1 MFRSL
6 SDALAA
12 VVDKALADLRATIRS
27 AGFQGEQMYEKNIE
41 LLREES
47 LRLLEVEI
55 DLLQRMKDADGV
67 VVDEHGHEH
76 QTFTQTSI
84 QKDLQMLRGEVEKLQ
99 RLEMVL
105 AVVGTMKAGKSTTIN
120 AIVGTEVL
128 PNRNRPMTALP
139 TLIRHTPGQVEPIL
153 RLENNGPINA
163 VIEQLHQVLNSH
175 KASAVADKLA
185 SDRDL
190 QPLLQLI
197 KENGRFKNCYQGP
210 EGVFWFLRSLNDLVR
225 VALALDVHFPF
236 ESYDE
241 IHEIPAIEVEFSH
254 LAGTSESL
262 GSLTLLDTP
271 GPNEAGQQHL
281 RKMLGEQ
288 LKNASAVLA
297 VLDFTQLKS
306 DADEQVRAELELI
319 ADVAQGRIFALVNKF
334 DEKDRNSDDEEQTRR
349 LVAESLLSGRLQPS
363 QVFPV
368 SSKLGDL
375 ANRARRELAI
385 NGSLPEVDGDQ
396 NAWVA
401 DFGKAALGTRWKHKI
416 TDPEEVKEAADAL
429 WEESLFAA
437 PLDQI
442 IRKAHSGAAT
452 LAVASAAA
460 KLSDIAAKL
469 NNFLAVREAALGK
482 NVEELNEQINSLRS
496 DIDRIGSLEA
506 QTKTDAEHALQTIN
520 GQMEKVFTDIRAAI
534 SAEVEQ
540 GFKAGKEAE
549 EQQELERKKDPAT
562 GIIGVLHSLAGQRR
576 LGRQRT
582 NFGYDFDETTT
593 VIKLNDREEAEAI
606 TRGIE
611 SGVRLI
617 IERNE
622 KRLLAESEQILRKF
636 HVLFEQGIST
646 QASEIITD
654 LNLRLN
660 RSGFS
665 IAINIP
671 SMPALSMR
679 PSSSELLGGV
689 IENKHRTEK
698 RRRRSEGVWGS
709 ICNFFDTDDW
719 GWESYTTKV
728 AVYEIDIS
736 KVKASIEKTLGDLFN
751 GLARATVETIET
763 PLKASVDKFF
773 EELKLTVESIRS
785 DLNQSIRDKQSDQ
798 GQQQHLAELLASFK
812 RNVPGIQ
819 KDSDALK
826 RDVPSVSVEV
836 AA

>member
-12 VVDKALADLRATIRS
+12 FVNKALADSRATIRS
-27 AGFQGEQMYEKNIE
+27 AGFQGDPMYEKNIE

-55 DLLQRMKDADGV
+55 DLLQRMKGADGV

-84 QKDLQMLRGEVEKLQ
+84 QKDLQMLRGEAEKLQ

-139 TLIRHTPGQVEPIL
+139 TLIRHTPGQIEPIL
-153 RLENNGPINA
+153 RLENNGPINV
-163 VIEQLHQVLNSH
+163 VIAQLHQVLNSH
-175 KASAVADKLA
+175 DARAVADKLA

-197 KENGRFKNCYQGP
+197 KENGRFKNCYQGS
-210 EGVFWFLRSLNDLVR
+210 EGIFWFLRSLNDLVR
-225 VALALDVHFPF
+225 VAFALNVHFPF

-306 DADEQVRAELELI
+306 DADEQVRAELERI

-349 LVAESLLSGRLQPS
+349 LVADSLLGGRLQPS

-429 WEESLFAA
+429 WEDSLFAA

-496 DIDRIGSLEA
+496 DIDRIGSLEV
-506 QTKTDAEHALQTIN
+506 QTKTDAEHALQKIN
-520 GQMEKVFTDIRAAI
+520 GQMEKVFTDIRADI

-549 EQQELERKKDPAT
+549 EQQELERKKDAAT

-606 TRGIE
+606 MRGIE

-622 KRLLAESEQILRKF
+622 KRLLAESEQFLRKF

-646 QASEIITD
+646 QAGEIITD

-665 IAINIP
+665 MAINIP

-698 RRRRSEGVWGS
+698 RRRRSEGAWGS
-709 ICNFFDTDDW
+709 ICSFFDTDDW

-736 KVKASIEKTLGDLFN
+736 KVKASIEKTLGDLFD

-773 EELKLTVESIRS
+773 DELKLTVESIRS

-798 GQQQHLAELLASFK
+798 GQQQQLAELLAGFK
-812 RNVPGIQ
+812 RHVPGIQ

-826 RDVPSVSVEV
+826 RDVPSVGGEV

>member
-12 VVDKALADLRATIRS
+12 VVDKALADSRATIRS

-139 TLIRHTPGQVEPIL
+139 TLIRHTPGQIEPIL

-163 VIEQLHQVLNSH
+163 VIAQLHQVLNSH
-175 KASAVADKLA
+175 DASAVADKLA

-210 EGVFWFLRSLNDLVR
+210 EGIFWFLRSLNDLVR
-225 VALALDVHFPF
+225 VAFALDVHFPF

-241 IHEIPAIEVEFSH
+241 IHEIPAIEVEFFH

-306 DADEQVRAELELI
+306 DADEQVRAELERI

-429 WEESLFAA
+429 WEDSLFAA

-496 DIDRIGSLEA
+496 DIDRIGSLEV
-506 QTKTDAEHALQTIN
+506 QTKTDAKHALQTIN
-520 GQMEKVFTDIRAAI
+520 GQMDKVFTDIRTAI
-534 SAEVEQ
+534 STEVEQ
-540 GFKAGKEAE
+540 GFKAGKQAE
-549 EQQELERKKDPAT
+549 EQQELERKKDAAT
-562 GIIGVLHSLAGQRR
+562 GIIGILNSLAGQRR

-636 HVLFEQGIST
+636 HVLFEQGISN

-689 IENKHRTEK
+689 IENKHRTVK

-709 ICNFFDTDDW
+709 ICSYFDTDDW

-736 KVKASIEKTLGDLFN
+736 KVKASIEKTLEDLFY

-773 EELKLTVESIRS
+773 DELKLTVESIRS

-798 GQQQHLAELLASFK
+798 GQQQQLAELLAGFK

-826 RDVPSVSVEV
+826 RDVPSVGVEV

>member
-12 VVDKALADLRATIRS
+12 FVNKALADSRATIRS
-27 AGFQGEQMYEKNIE
+27 AGFQGDPMYEKNIE

-55 DLLQRMKDADGV
+55 DLLQRMKGADGV

-84 QKDLQMLRGEVEKLQ
+84 QKDLQMLRGEAEKLQ

-139 TLIRHTPGQVEPIL
+139 TLIRHTPGQIEPIL
-153 RLENNGPINA
+153 RLENNGPINV
-163 VIEQLHQVLNSH
+163 VIAQLHQVLNSH
-175 KASAVADKLA
+175 DARAVADKLA

-197 KENGRFKNCYQGP
+197 KENGRFKNCYQGS
-210 EGVFWFLRSLNDLVR
+210 EGIFWFLRSLNDLVR
-225 VALALDVHFPF
+225 VAFALNVHFPF

-306 DADEQVRAELELI
+306 DADEQVRAELERI

-349 LVAESLLSGRLQPS
+349 LVADSLLGGRLQPS

-429 WEESLFAA
+429 WEDSLFAA

-496 DIDRIGSLEA
+496 DIDRIGSLEV
-506 QTKTDAEHALQTIN
+506 QTKTDAEHALQKIN
-520 GQMEKVFTDIRAAI
+520 GQMEKVFTDIRADI

-549 EQQELERKKDPAT
+549 EQQELERKKDAAT

-606 TRGIE
+606 MRGIE

-622 KRLLAESEQILRKF
+622 KRLLAESEQFLRKF

-646 QASEIITD
+646 QAGEIITD

-665 IAINIP
+665 MAINIP

-698 RRRRSEGVWGS
+698 RRRRSEGAWGS
-709 ICNFFDTDDW
+709 ICSFFDTDDW

-736 KVKASIEKTLGDLFN
+736 KVKASIEKTLGDLFD

-773 EELKLTVESIRS
+773 DELKLTVESIRS

-798 GQQQHLAELLASFK
+798 GQQRQLAELLAGFK
-812 RNVPGIQ
+812 RHVPGIQ

-826 RDVPSVSVEV
+826 RDVPSVGGEV

>member
-12 VVDKALADLRATIRS
+12 VVDKALADSRATIRS
-27 AGFQGEQMYEKNIE
+27 ASFQGDQMYEKNIE

-55 DLLQRMKDADGV
+55 DLLQRMKGADGV

-84 QKDLQMLRGEVEKLQ
+84 QKDLQMLRGEAEKLQ

-139 TLIRHTPGQVEPIL
+139 TLIRHTPGQIEPIL

-163 VIEQLHQVLNSH
+163 VIAQLHQVLNSH
-175 KASAVADKLA
+175 DASAVADKLA

-210 EGVFWFLRSLNDLVR
+210 EGIFWFLRSLNDLVR
-225 VALALDVHFPF
+225 VAFALDVHFPF

-306 DADEQVRAELELI
+306 DADEQVRVELERI
-319 ADVAQGRIFALVNKF
+319 ADVAQGRIFVLVNKF

-349 LVAESLLSGRLQPS
+349 LVADSLLGGRLQPS

-385 NGSLPEVDGDQ
+385 NGLLPEVDGDQ

-429 WEESLFAA
+429 WEDSLFAA

-506 QTKTDAEHALQTIN
+506 QTKTDAKHALQTIN

-549 EQQELERKKDPAT
+549 EQQELERKKDAAT

-622 KRLLAESEQILRKF
+622 KRLLAESEQFLRKF

-709 ICNFFDTDDW
+709 ICSFFDTDDW

-736 KVKASIEKTLGDLFN
+736 KVKASIEKTLGHLFD

-773 EELKLTVESIRS
+773 DELKLTVESIRS

-798 GQQQHLAELLASFK
+798 GQQQQLAELLAGFK

-826 RDVPSVSVEV
+826 RDVPSVVVEV

>member
-1 MFRSL
+1 MFRSF
-6 SDALAA
+6 SDALVA
-12 VVDKALADLRATIRS
+12 VVDKVLADTRATIRS
-27 AGFQGEQMYEKNIE
+27 AGFQGDQMYEKNIE

-55 DLLQRMKDADGV
+55 DLLQRMKGAVGV

-84 QKDLQMLRGEVEKLQ
+84 QKDLQMLRGEAEKLQ

-139 TLIRHTPGQVEPIL
+139 TLIRHTPGQIEPIL

-163 VIEQLHQVLNSH
+163 VIAQLHQVLKSH
-175 KASAVADKLA
+175 DASAVADKLA

-197 KENGRFKNCYQGP
+197 KENGRFKNCYQGS
-210 EGVFWFLRSLNDLVR
+210 EGIFWFLRSLNDLVR
-225 VALALDVHFPF
+225 VAFALDVHFPF

-254 LAGTSESL
+254 LVGTSESL
-262 GSLTLLDTP
+262 GRLTLLDTP

-306 DADEQVRAELELI
+306 DADEQVRAELERI
-319 ADVAQGRIFALVNKF
+319 ADVAQGRIFVLVNKF

-429 WEESLFAA
+429 WEDSLFAA

-506 QTKTDAEHALQTIN
+506 QTKTDAEHSLQTIN

-534 SAEVEQ
+534 SAEVDQ

-549 EQQELERKKDPAT
+549 EQQELERKKDAAT
-562 GIIGVLHSLAGQRR
+562 GFIGILNSLAGQRR

-689 IENKHRTEK
+689 IENKHRTVK

-709 ICNFFDTDDW
+709 ICSLFDTDDW

-736 KVKASIEKTLGDLFN
+736 KVKASIEKTLGDLFD

-773 EELKLTVESIRS
+773 DELKLTVESIRS

-798 GQQQHLAELLASFK
+798 GQQQQLAGLLAGFK

-826 RDVPSVSVEV
+826 RDVPSEGVEV
-836 AA
+836 EA

>member
-12 VVDKALADLRATIRS
+12 VVDKALADSRATIRS

-139 TLIRHTPGQVEPIL
+139 TLIRHTPGQIEPIL

-163 VIEQLHQVLNSH
+163 VIAQLHQVLKSH
-175 KASAVADKLA
+175 DASAVADKLA

-210 EGVFWFLRSLNDLVR
+210 EGIFWFLRSLNDLVR
-225 VALALDVHFPF
+225 VAFALNVHFPF

-306 DADEQVRAELELI
+306 DADEQVRAELERI

-429 WEESLFAA
+429 WEDSLFAA

-496 DIDRIGSLEA
+496 DINRIASLEA

-540 GFKAGKEAE
+540 GFKTGKEAE
-549 EQQELERKKDPAT
+549 EQQELERKKEAAT
-562 GIIGVLHSLAGQRR
+562 TFIGVLHSFAGQRR

-582 NFGYDFDETTT
+582 KFGYDFDETTT

-709 ICNFFDTDDW
+709 ICSFFDTDDW

-736 KVKASIEKTLGDLFN
+736 KVKASIEKTLGDLFD

-773 EELKLTVESIRS
+773 DELKLTVESIRS

-798 GQQQHLAELLASFK
+798 GQQQQLAELLTGFK
-812 RNVPGIQ
+812 RSVPGIQ

-826 RDVPSVSVEV
+826 RDVPSVGVEV

>member
-1 MFRSL
+1 
-6 SDALAA
+6 
-12 VVDKALADLRATIRS
+12 
-27 AGFQGEQMYEKNIE
+27 MYEKNIE

-55 DLLQRMKDADGV
+55 DLLQRMKGADGV

-84 QKDLQMLRGEVEKLQ
+84 QKDLQMLRGEAEKLQ

-139 TLIRHTPGQVEPIL
+139 TLIRHTPGQIEPIL
-153 RLENNGPINA
+153 RLENNGPINV
-163 VIEQLHQVLNSH
+163 VIAQLHQVLNSH
-175 KASAVADKLA
+175 DARAVADKLA

-197 KENGRFKNCYQGP
+197 KENGRFKNCYQGS
-210 EGVFWFLRSLNDLVR
+210 EGIFWFLRSLNDLVR
-225 VALALDVHFPF
+225 VAFALNVHFPF

-306 DADEQVRAELELI
+306 DADEQVRAELERI

-349 LVAESLLSGRLQPS
+349 LVADSLLGGRLQPS

-429 WEESLFAA
+429 WEDSLFAA

-496 DIDRIGSLEA
+496 DIDRIGSLEV
-506 QTKTDAEHALQTIN
+506 QTKTDAEHALQKIN
-520 GQMEKVFTDIRAAI
+520 GQMEKVFTDIRADI

-549 EQQELERKKDPAT
+549 EQQELERKKDAAT

-606 TRGIE
+606 MRGIE

-622 KRLLAESEQILRKF
+622 KRLLAESEQFLRKF

-646 QASEIITD
+646 QAGEIITD

-665 IAINIP
+665 MAINIP

-698 RRRRSEGVWGS
+698 RRRRSEGAWGS
-709 ICNFFDTDDW
+709 ICSFFDTDDW

-736 KVKASIEKTLGDLFN
+736 KVKASIEKTLGDLFD

-773 EELKLTVESIRS
+773 DELKLTVESIRS

-798 GQQQHLAELLASFK
+798 GQQQQLAELLAGFK
-812 RNVPGIQ
+812 RHVPGIQ

-826 RDVPSVSVEV
+826 RDVPSVGGEV

>member
-6 SDALAA
+6 SDALTA
-12 VVDKALADLRATIRS
+12 VVDKALADSRATIRS

-67 VVDEHGHEH
+67 VVDEHGREH

-139 TLIRHTPGQVEPIL
+139 TLIRHTPGQIEPIL

-163 VIEQLHQVLNSH
+163 VIAQLHQVLKSH
-175 KASAVADKLA
+175 DASAIADKLA

-210 EGVFWFLRSLNDLVR
+210 EGIFWFLRSLNDLVR
-225 VALALDVHFPF
+225 VAFALDVHFPF

-241 IHEIPAIEVEFSH
+241 IHEIPAIEVEFFH

-306 DADEQVRAELELI
+306 DADEQVRAELERI

-429 WEESLFAA
+429 WEDSLFAA

-496 DIDRIGSLEA
+496 DIDRIGSLEV
-506 QTKTDAEHALQTIN
+506 QTKTDAKHALQTIN
-520 GQMEKVFTDIRAAI
+520 GQMDKVFTDIRTAI
-534 SAEVEQ
+534 STEVEQ
-540 GFKAGKEAE
+540 GFKAGKQAE
-549 EQQELERKKDPAT
+549 EQQELERKKDAAT
-562 GIIGVLHSLAGQRR
+562 GIIGILNSFAGQRR

-636 HVLFEQGIST
+636 HVLFEQGISN

-689 IENKHRTEK
+689 IENKHRTVK

-709 ICNFFDTDDW
+709 ICSYFDTDDW

-736 KVKASIEKTLGDLFN
+736 KVKASIEKTLGDLFE

-773 EELKLTVESIRS
+773 DELKLTVESIRS

-798 GQQQHLAELLASFK
+798 GQQQQLAELLAGFK

-826 RDVPSVSVEV
+826 RDVPSVGVEV

>member
-1 MFRSL
+1 
-6 SDALAA
+6 
-12 VVDKALADLRATIRS
+12 
-27 AGFQGEQMYEKNIE
+27 MYEKNIE

-139 TLIRHTPGQVEPIL
+139 TLIRHTPGQIEPIL

-163 VIEQLHQVLNSH
+163 VIAQLHQVLKSH
-175 KASAVADKLA
+175 DASAVADKLA

-197 KENGRFKNCYQGP
+197 KENGRFKNCYQGS
-210 EGVFWFLRSLNDLVR
+210 EGIFWFLRSLNDLVR
-225 VALALDVHFPF
+225 VAFALDVHFPF

-241 IHEIPAIEVEFSH
+241 IHEIPAIEVEFFH
-254 LAGTSESL
+254 LAGTSERL

-306 DADEQVRAELELI
+306 DADEQVRAELERI

-385 NGSLPEVDGDQ
+385 NGSLPDVDGDQ

-416 TDPEEVKEAADAL
+416 TDPEDVKEAADAL
-429 WEESLFAA
+429 WEDSLFAA

-506 QTKTDAEHALQTIN
+506 QTKTDAEHALHTIN

-534 SAEVEQ
+534 SAEVDQ

-549 EQQELERKKDPAT
+549 EQQELERKTDAAT
-562 GIIGVLHSLAGQRR
+562 GIIGVLHGLAGQRR

-582 NFGYDFDETTT
+582 RFGYDFDETTT

-709 ICNFFDTDDW
+709 ICSFFDTDDW

-736 KVKASIEKTLGDLFN
+736 KVKASIEKTLGDLFD

-773 EELKLTVESIRS
+773 DELKLTVESIRS

-798 GQQQHLAELLASFK
+798 GQQQQLAELLAGFK

-826 RDVPSVSVEV
+826 RDVPSVGVEV

>member
-1 MFRSL
+1 
-6 SDALAA
+6 
-12 VVDKALADLRATIRS
+12 
-27 AGFQGEQMYEKNIE
+27 MYEKNIE

-55 DLLQRMKDADGV
+55 DLLQRMKGAVGV

-84 QKDLQMLRGEVEKLQ
+84 QKDLQMLRGEAEKLQ

-139 TLIRHTPGQVEPIL
+139 TLIRHTPGQIEPIL

-163 VIEQLHQVLNSH
+163 VIAQLHQVLNSH
-175 KASAVADKLA
+175 DASAVADKLA

-197 KENGRFKNCYQGP
+197 KENGRFKNCYQGS
-210 EGVFWFLRSLNDLVR
+210 EGIFWFLRSLNDLVR
-225 VALALDVHFPF
+225 VAFALDVHFPF

-254 LAGTSESL
+254 LVGTSESL
-262 GSLTLLDTP
+262 GRLTLLDTP

-306 DADEQVRAELELI
+306 DADEQVRAELERI
-319 ADVAQGRIFALVNKF
+319 ADVAQGRIFVLVNKF

-429 WEESLFAA
+429 WEDSLFAA

-506 QTKTDAEHALQTIN
+506 QTKTDAEHSLQTIN

-534 SAEVEQ
+534 SAEVDQ

-549 EQQELERKKDPAT
+549 EQQELERKKDAAT
-562 GIIGVLHSLAGQRR
+562 GFIGILNSLAGQRR

-689 IENKHRTEK
+689 IENKHRTVK

-709 ICNFFDTDDW
+709 ICSLFDTDDW

-736 KVKASIEKTLGDLFN
+736 KVKASIEKTLGDLFD

-773 EELKLTVESIRS
+773 DELKLTVESIRS

-798 GQQQHLAELLASFK
+798 GQQQQLAGLLAGFK

-826 RDVPSVSVEV
+826 RDVPSEGVEV
-836 AA
+836 EA

>member
-1 MFRSL
+1 
-6 SDALAA
+6 
-12 VVDKALADLRATIRS
+12 
-27 AGFQGEQMYEKNIE
+27 MYEKNIE

-55 DLLQRMKDADGV
+55 DLLQRMKSADGV

-84 QKDLQMLRGEVEKLQ
+84 QKDLQMLRGEAEKLQ

-139 TLIRHTPGQVEPIL
+139 TLIRHTPGQIEPIL

-163 VIEQLHQVLNSH
+163 VIAQLHQVLNSH
-175 KASAVADKLA
+175 DASAVADKLA

-210 EGVFWFLRSLNDLVR
+210 EGIFWFLRSLNDLVR
-225 VALALDVHFPF
+225 VAFALDVHFPF

-306 DADEQVRAELELI
+306 DADEQVRAELERI
-319 ADVAQGRIFALVNKF
+319 ADVAQGRIFVLVNKF

-349 LVAESLLSGRLQPS
+349 LVADSLLGGRLQPS

-368 SSKLGDL
+368 SSKLADL

-429 WEESLFAA
+429 WEDSLFAA

-496 DIDRIGSLEA
+496 DIDRIGSLEV
-506 QTKTDAEHALQTIN
+506 QTKTDAKHALQTIN
-520 GQMEKVFTDIRAAI
+520 GQMDKVFTDIRTAI
-534 SAEVEQ
+534 STEVEQ
-540 GFKAGKEAE
+540 GFKAGKQAE
-549 EQQELERKKDPAT
+549 EQQELERKKGAAT
-562 GIIGVLHSLAGQRR
+562 GIIGILNSLAGQRR

-689 IENKHRTEK
+689 IENKHRTVK

-709 ICNFFDTDDW
+709 ICSYFDTDDW

-736 KVKASIEKTLGDLFN
+736 KVKASIEKTLGDLFD
-751 GLARATVETIET
+751 GLARATVETIES
-763 PLKASVDKFF
+763 PLKDSVDKFF
-773 EELKLTVESIRS
+773 DELKLTVESIRS

-798 GQQQHLAELLASFK
+798 GQQQQLAGLLAGFK

-826 RDVPSVSVEV
+826 RDVPSEGVEV

>member
-1 MFRSL
+1 MFRSF
-6 SDALAA
+6 SDALVA
-12 VVDKALADLRATIRS
+12 VVDKVLADTRATIRS
-27 AGFQGEQMYEKNIE
+27 AGFQGDQMYEKNIE

-55 DLLQRMKDADGV
+55 DLLQRMKGADGV

-84 QKDLQMLRGEVEKLQ
+84 QKDLQMLRGEAEKLQ

-139 TLIRHTPGQVEPIL
+139 TLIRHTPGQIEPIL

-163 VIEQLHQVLNSH
+163 VIDQLHQVLNSH
-175 KASAVADKLA
+175 EASAVADKLA

-210 EGVFWFLRSLNDLVR
+210 EGIFWFLRSLNDLVR

-254 LAGTSESL
+254 LADTSESL

-306 DADEQVRAELELI
+306 DADEQVRAELERV
-319 ADVAQGRIFALVNKF
+319 ADVAQGRVFALVNKF

-401 DFGKAALGTRWKHKI
+401 DFGKAALGTRWKNKI

-429 WEESLFAA
+429 WEDSLFAA

-496 DIDRIGSLEA
+496 DIGRIGSLEA

-549 EQQELERKKDPAT
+549 EQQELERKKDAAT

-709 ICNFFDTDDW
+709 ICSFFDTDDW

-736 KVKASIEKTLGDLFN
+736 KVKASIEKTLGSLFD
-751 GLARATVETIET
+751 GLACATVETIET

-773 EELKLTVESIRS
+773 DELKLTVESIRS

-798 GQQQHLAELLASFK
+798 GQQQQLAELLAGFK

-826 RDVPSVSVEV
+826 RDVPSMGAEV
-836 AA
+836 AP

>member
-6 SDALAA
+6 SDALTA
-12 VVDKALADLRATIRS
+12 VVDKALADSRATIRS

-139 TLIRHTPGQVEPIL
+139 TLIRHTPGQIEPIL

-163 VIEQLHQVLNSH
+163 VIAQLHQVLKSH
-175 KASAVADKLA
+175 DASAVADKLA

-210 EGVFWFLRSLNDLVR
+210 EGIFWFLRSLNDLVR
-225 VALALDVHFPF
+225 VAFALDVHFPF

-241 IHEIPAIEVEFSH
+241 IHEIPAIEVEFFH

-306 DADEQVRAELELI
+306 DADEQVRAELERI

-429 WEESLFAA
+429 WEDSLFAA

-496 DIDRIGSLEA
+496 DIDRIGSLEV
-506 QTKTDAEHALQTIN
+506 QTKTDAKHALQTIN
-520 GQMEKVFTDIRAAI
+520 GQMDKVFTDIRTAI
-534 SAEVEQ
+534 STEVEQ
-540 GFKAGKEAE
+540 GFKAGKQAE
-549 EQQELERKKDPAT
+549 EQQELERKKDAST
-562 GIIGVLHSLAGQRR
+562 GIIGILNSLAGQRR

-689 IENKHRTEK
+689 IENKHRTVK

-709 ICNFFDTDDW
+709 ICSYFDTDDW

-736 KVKASIEKTLGDLFN
+736 KVKASIEKTLGDLFD
-751 GLARATVETIET
+751 GLARATVETIES

-773 EELKLTVESIRS
+773 DELKLTVESIRS

-798 GQQQHLAELLASFK
+798 GQQQQLAGLLAGFK
-812 RNVPGIQ
+812 RNIPGIQ

-826 RDVPSVSVEV
+826 RDVPSEGVEV